1 MDKLEE
7 EKLNEVINAVLEV
20 YAFMFASPFEYP
32 RDDVDQSGDACEVTI
47 RFSGAKSGG
56 LDLLLPLALAG
67 EIANT
72 ALGLD
77 EASEAESLD
86 AARELSNQICGQL
99 VTELFGAELNVVLD
113 IPKASVAG
121 ESAWQPWCE
130 RGEFLGL
137 LVEQTW
143 PILFRFNVQQPVGT

>member
-1 MDKLEE
+1 MDKLDG

-20 YAFMFASPFEYP
+20 FAFMFASPLEQL
-32 RDDVDQSGDACEVTI
+32 DDEVDRSGDACEVSI

-56 LDLLLPLALAG
+56 LDLLLPLSLAG

-77 EASEAESLD
+77 EALEAESLD

-99 VTELFGAELNVVLD
+99 VTELFGTELDVVLD
-113 IPKASVAG
+113 IPGAYIAAESV
-121 ESAWQPWCE
+121 WQEWCD

-137 LVEQTW
+137 LVEQAW
-143 PILFRFNVQQPVGT
+143 PMLFRFYIQEPVGT